1 MKGRADFTV
10 VNCYTP
16 AKCTTFQ
23 WLSEVGGG
31 SRWLVTGDFNVR
43 DSSWEK
49 GFEYSSPTLT
59 GQINDSNFIVLN
71 DGSFTRIPDR
81 SDQGQTAIDLTFA
94 SADIADGVGWEVGED
109 SLSSDHLPI
118 VISMCGTAEVGCP
131 APVSKYNYDKAN
143 WDLFRSLLGSK
154 DVDIGQADIE
164 EVNSQIISSILAA
177 ARVAIPTS
185 SSGTPRPN
193 SNPWWN
199 KDCEEA
205 VKEKRM
211 RYRFYC
217 RIQNAETHEEMKAAN
232 RNCNRTLAQA
242 KKDHWMS
249 FTESV
254 STDQQDLGAVWRKIK
269 KMKGQVV
276 APEYDLRQGDSVYS
290 TDQAKADAF
299 AEAFAEASDCDSLP
313 ADMRRRR
320 RDMEADYSDPE
331 PDDSLTVNSPLTLA
345 ELKRALSAIKKVKV
359 STGVDTVSYHM
370 LREVPESFL
379 KTVLGFFQRCW
390 EGGAVPSG
398 WKHAVVVPI
407 HKHGKPRKEL
417 GSYRPISLTSHLGKV
432 FERVVKHRLEYFC
445 ESKKVFPACQAGFR
459 RGRGVTDH
467 LVKLGEHVGRAL
479 GKRKVLLSCFFD
491 VSRAYD
497 QVWHA
502 KLLQKL
508 QKIGISGKMYDYIK
522 TFLSGRSMQVRWK
535 GAMSAVKTVSMGV
548 PQGSVIAPLL
558 FNIMVHDVV
567 TAVTGKVVIT
577 MYADDLAIWL
587 DTHIRRLFLEKST
600 TVKRF
605 MKLFQA
611 AVDGVL
617 RFMRENGFTLSIPR
631 TVFIP
636 FHTNNLLNRNL
647 HVRINMSG
655 STIIFASKNVKYL
668 GVSFSRQGR
677 TNLQVDNN
685 SRNASRALSL
695 IKALSAQPWANSPKT
710 LVSLV
715 RCLVRSRLTYGLE
728 AMPHITDTGLARLT
742 RIEVHGL
749 RIALGL
755 PQSAPHSLVY
765 REAGVLPL
773 GQHIQLSAAK
783 YKFRCQTV
791 SDSTAQEV
799 EESFR
804 GPAQGRLCSSICD
817 SIRDLVRGAGVD
829 GARVAERP
837 IHPYPPW
844 LMERA
849 NVQVGMGNLRKE
861 ENPLVAQFVAN
872 EFLERNYKNF
882 LEIYTDGSVLDDG
895 AAGAAFV
902 VPEFNN
908 MTHSFS
914 LPAVSVY
921 TAELVAILMAL
932 QHMSAI
938 HTPPSAIV
946 ICSDSK
952 AALSSI
958 GSNAANAREDLV
970 SEIVTTTHQLIT
982 RGTEV
987 RFQWVPAHVSLS
999 GNEKADR
1006 AAKRGAEGT
1015 ESAAVNLDLGL
1026 ADIYS
1031 RLTVQV
1037 WRQWGEEFRT
1047 QALARDWA
1055 DRTSPCRD
1063 GIFFPG
1069 VPTHLAR
1076 IMHRIHMDWWRVMF
1090 VPTPCVCGEPVS
1102 FYHILF
1108 KCINCTDQVKPLSD
1122 KLISLGLPLC
1132 IQSLAVRHQQ
1142 EGWSL
1147 LRAAA
1152 RLIYSRPMAACL

>member
-1 MKGRADFTV
+1 
-10 VNCYTP
+10 
-16 AKCTTFQ
+16 
-23 WLSEVGGG
+23 
-31 SRWLVTGDFNVR
+31 
-43 DSSWEK
+43 
-49 GFEYSSPTLT
+49 
-59 GQINDSNFIVLN
+59 
-71 DGSFTRIPDR
+71 
-81 SDQGQTAIDLTFA
+81 
-94 SADIADGVGWEVGED
+94 
-109 SLSSDHLPI
+109 
-118 VISMCGTAEVGCP
+118 
-131 APVSKYNYDKAN
+131 
-143 WDLFRSLLGSK
+143 
-154 DVDIGQADIE
+154 
-164 EVNSQIISSILAA
+164 
-177 ARVAIPTS
+177 
-185 SSGTPRPN
+185 
-193 SNPWWN
+193 
-199 KDCEEA
+199 
-205 VKEKRM
+205 
-211 RYRFYC
+211 
-217 RIQNAETHEEMKAAN
+217 
-232 RNCNRTLAQA
+232 
-242 KKDHWMS
+242 
-249 FTESV
+249 
-254 STDQQDLGAVWRKIK
+254 
-269 KMKGQVV
+269 
-276 APEYDLRQGDSVYS
+276 
-290 TDQAKADAF
+290 
-299 AEAFAEASDCDSLP
+299 
-313 ADMRRRR
+313 
-320 RDMEADYSDPE
+320 
-331 PDDSLTVNSPLTLA
+331 
-345 ELKRALSAIKKVKV
+345 
-359 STGVDTVSYHM
+359 
-370 LREVPESFL
+370 
-379 KTVLGFFQRCW
+379 
-390 EGGAVPSG
+390 
-398 WKHAVVVPI
+398 
-407 HKHGKPRKEL
+407 
-417 GSYRPISLTSHLGKV
+417 
-432 FERVVKHRLEYFC
+432 
-445 ESKKVFPACQAGFR
+445 
-459 RGRGVTDH
+459 
-467 LVKLGEHVGRAL
+467 
-479 GKRKVLLSCFFD
+479 
-491 VSRAYD
+491 
-497 QVWHA
+497 
-502 KLLQKL
+502 
-508 QKIGISGKMYDYIK
+508 
-522 TFLSGRSMQVRWK
+522 
-535 GAMSAVKTVSMGV
+535 
-548 PQGSVIAPLL
+548 
-558 FNIMVHDVV
+558 
-567 TAVTGKVVIT
+567 

-611 AVDGVL
+611 AVDGVV
-617 RFMRENGFTLSIPR
+617 RFMRENGFTLSIPK

-647 HVRINMSG
+647 HVRINDDC
-655 STIIFASKNVKYL
+655 IFASKSVKYL

-685 SRNASRALSL
+685 ARNASRALNL

-742 RIEVHGL
+742 RIEVRGL

-791 SDSTAQEV
+791 SNSTVQEV
-799 EESFR
+799 DESFR

-932 QHMSAI
+932 QHISDI

-958 GSNAANAREDLV
+958 GSNSANAREDLV

-1006 AAKRGAEGT
+1006 TAKKGAKGT
-1015 ESAAVNLDLGL
+1015 VAVNLDLGL

-1031 RLTVQV
+1031 SLTVQV
-1037 WRQWGEEFRT
+1037 WRQ
-1047 QALARDWA
+1047 
-1055 DRTSPCRD
+1055 
-1063 GIFFPG
+1063 
-1069 VPTHLAR
+1069 
-1076 IMHRIHMDWWRVMF
+1076 
-1090 VPTPCVCGEPVS
+1090 
-1102 FYHILF
+1102 
-1108 KCINCTDQVKPLSD
+1108 
-1122 KLISLGLPLC
+1122 
-1132 IQSLAVRHQQ
+1132 
-1142 EGWSL
+1142 
-1147 LRAAA
+1147 
-1152 RLIYSRPMAACL
+1152 

>member
-1 MKGRADFTV
+1 
-10 VNCYTP
+10 
-16 AKCTTFQ
+16 
-23 WLSEVGGG
+23 
-31 SRWLVTGDFNVR
+31 
-43 DSSWEK
+43 
-49 GFEYSSPTLT
+49 
-59 GQINDSNFIVLN
+59 
-71 DGSFTRIPDR
+71 
-81 SDQGQTAIDLTFA
+81 
-94 SADIADGVGWEVGED
+94 
-109 SLSSDHLPI
+109 
-118 VISMCGTAEVGCP
+118 
-131 APVSKYNYDKAN
+131 
-143 WDLFRSLLGSK
+143 
-154 DVDIGQADIE
+154 
-164 EVNSQIISSILAA
+164 
-177 ARVAIPTS
+177 
-185 SSGTPRPN
+185 
-193 SNPWWN
+193 
-199 KDCEEA
+199 
-205 VKEKRM
+205 
-211 RYRFYC
+211 
-217 RIQNAETHEEMKAAN
+217 
-232 RNCNRTLAQA
+232 
-242 KKDHWMS
+242 
-249 FTESV
+249 
-254 STDQQDLGAVWRKIK
+254 
-269 KMKGQVV
+269 
-276 APEYDLRQGDSVYS
+276 
-290 TDQAKADAF
+290 
-299 AEAFAEASDCDSLP
+299 
-313 ADMRRRR
+313 
-320 RDMEADYSDPE
+320 
-331 PDDSLTVNSPLTLA
+331 
-345 ELKRALSAIKKVKV
+345 
-359 STGVDTVSYHM
+359 
-370 LREVPESFL
+370 
-379 KTVLGFFQRCW
+379 
-390 EGGAVPSG
+390 
-398 WKHAVVVPI
+398 
-407 HKHGKPRKEL
+407 
-417 GSYRPISLTSHLGKV
+417 
-432 FERVVKHRLEYFC
+432 
-445 ESKKVFPACQAGFR
+445 
-459 RGRGVTDH
+459 
-467 LVKLGEHVGRAL
+467 
-479 GKRKVLLSCFFD
+479 
-491 VSRAYD
+491 
-497 QVWHA
+497 
-502 KLLQKL
+502 
-508 QKIGISGKMYDYIK
+508 
-522 TFLSGRSMQVRWK
+522 
-535 GAMSAVKTVSMGV
+535 MSAVKTVSMGV

-587 DTHIRRLFLEKST
+587 DTHIRRLFLKKST

-611 AVDGVL
+611 AVDGVV
-617 RFMRENGFTLSIPR
+617 RFMRENGFTLSTPK

-647 HVRINMSG
+647 HVRINDDC
-655 STIIFASKNVKYL
+655 IFASKNVKYL

-685 SRNASRALSL
+685 ARNASRALNL

-791 SDSTAQEV
+791 SNSTAQEV

-837 IHPYPPW
+837 IHPYLPW

-902 VPEFNN
+902 VPEFN

-932 QHMSAI
+932 QHISDI

-958 GSNAANAREDLV
+958 GSNSANAREDLV

-1006 AAKRGAEGT
+1006 AAKRGAQGT
-1015 ESAAVNLDLGL
+1015 ESAAVNLDLDL

-1037 WRQWGEEFRT
+1037 WRQWGR
-1047 QALARDWA
+1047 
-1055 DRTSPCRD
+1055 
-1063 GIFFPG
+1063 
-1069 VPTHLAR
+1069 
-1076 IMHRIHMDWWRVMF
+1076 
-1090 VPTPCVCGEPVS
+1090 S
-1102 FYHILF
+1102 FA
-1108 KCINCTDQVKPLSD
+1108 P
-1122 KLISLGLPLC
+1122 
-1132 IQSLAVRHQQ
+1132 RH
-1142 EGWSL
+1142 
-1147 LRAAA
+1147 
-1152 RLIYSRPMAACL
+1152 